1 MHCGMPYVICDIDD
15 QSVTHAEARDLIA
28 DRWEIPADVR
38 ARRRSKKI
46 GKTPQQVLEAHV
58 KSNARRVDE
67 RGDLPHHTS
76 SRPNNTRV
84 KQGTA

>member
-38 ARRRSKKI
+38 ARRRSKKM
-46 GKTPQQVLEAHV
+46 GKTPNKCSE
-58 KSNARRVDE
+58 
-67 RGDLPHHTS
+67 HT
-76 SRPNNTRV
+76 
-84 KQGTA
+84 